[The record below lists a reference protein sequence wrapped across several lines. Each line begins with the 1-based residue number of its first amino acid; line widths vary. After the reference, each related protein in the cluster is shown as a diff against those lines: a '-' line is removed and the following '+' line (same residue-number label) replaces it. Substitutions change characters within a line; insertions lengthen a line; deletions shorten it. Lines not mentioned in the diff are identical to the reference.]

1 MGTPGAPGDKIDVN
15 PNDLA
20 TVPEQRRRRRRR
32 RRKRR
37 SLDSTDIDFDIQS
50 IYTRLMSR
58 QQDGQKLQV
67 IFSRGMVFSFY
78 DTQFITV
85 RKTRALP
92 AFHIYLQGCRI
103 ECVFLW
109 GMNNWV

>member
-1 MGTPGAPGDKIDVN
+1 MGSPGAPGDKVHVN
-15 PNDLA
+15 PTDLA

-50 IYTRLMSR
+50 VYTRLMSR

-67 IFSRGMVFSFY
+67 IFHLGVRFGFSVFSFCRAVY
-78 DTQFITV
+78 NGKKEKNGGMTEVTGDFPSLNVVWVFI
-85 RKTRALP
+85 
-92 AFHIYLQGCRI
+92 F
-103 ECVFLW
+103 
-109 GMNNWV
+109 